1 MDSLKE
7 KLDSDLKKAQ
17 QEKDELVLLVLRG
30 IKAAI
35 HNKEIEKRTKLSK
48 DPSFAEAA
56 EGEER
61 LKKLEK
67 ESKLIEGEVMQV
79 VSSEAKKRKDSI
91 EEFKKGKRD
100 DLVEKEEK
108 ELEILKKYLPE
119 QISEE
124 QIQEEVKKVIKE
136 IGAAGLQDTG
146 KVMSALMP
154 KLKGRAEGGVVSRI
168 VNELLRGE

>member
-30 IKAAI
+30 IKAVI

-48 DPSFAEAA
+48 DEKDI
-56 EGEER
+56 EK
-61 LKKLEK
+61 LKK
-67 ESKLIEGEVMQV
+67 ESKLIEEEVMEV
-79 VSSEAKKRKDSI
+79 ISSEAKKRKDSI

-119 QISEE
+119 QMSEE
-124 QIQEEVKKVIKE
+124 QIQEEAKKVIGE
-136 IGAAGLQDTG
+136 LGVVGPQDTG
-146 KVMSALMP
+146 KVMSVLMP
-154 KLKGRAEGGVVSRI
+154 KFKGKAEGGMVSKI
-168 VNELLRGE
+168 VSELLRGE

>member
-30 IKAAI
+30 INAAI

-48 DPSFAEAA
+48 DEKDIA
-56 EGEER
+56 
-61 LKKLEK
+61 KLEK
-67 ESKLIEGEVMQV
+67 ESKLIEEEVMQIIL
-79 VSSEAKKRKDSI
+79 SEAKKRKDSI

-100 DLVEKEEK
+100 DLVKKEEK

-119 QISEE
+119 QMSEE
-124 QIQEEVKKVIKE
+124 QIKEQAKEVIKE
-136 IGAAGLQDTG
+136 TGAVGSQDTG
-146 KVMSALMP
+146 KVMAALMP
-154 KLKGRAEGGVVSRI
+154 KLKGRVEGGAVSRI
-168 VNELLRGE
+168 VNELLKSE